1 MKTDSHHFEITE
13 KCLLWHFMFKI
24 LFEFLPLFIGSDYG
38 QVTYFYPLFIGSD
51 MRQITFFYP
60 FLLGQIW
67 VKLHFLPPF
76 YWVNFKSNYI
86 FYPFVLG
93 QIRTI
98 YIFLQ
103 FLLEQIM
110 DKLHILPLF
119 IGSFCDFH
127 TLWHCVKC
135 SFNTLKK
142 RLIFHTLDYW
152 CLMDKLGLR
161 SWPKYFEQ
169 KIRFL
174 HRMEFYLQQRI

>member
-1 MKTDSHHFEITE
+1 
-13 KCLLWHFMFKI
+13 
-24 LFEFLPLFIGSDYG
+24 
-38 QVTYFYPLFIGSD
+38 
-51 MRQITFFYP
+51 MRQIKCFTPFLLGQKWGKLRFFYP

-67 VKLHFLPPF
+67 VKLHFLPLCIGSDQD
-76 YWVNFKSNYI
+76 NLHI
-86 FYPFVLG
+86 FTIFIGADHG
-93 QIRTI
+93 QIT
-98 YIFLQ
+98 YFTPFHLG
-103 FLLEQIM
+103 L
-110 DKLHILPLF
+110 
-119 IGSFCDFH
+119 FCDFH

>member
-1 MKTDSHHFEITE
+1 MSIPQPSASFRDVYSLGKEARKTSIIFQSENWFTPFWNHW
-13 KCLLWHFMFKI
+13 KMS
-24 LFEFLPLFIGSDYG
+24 PLTFYG
-38 QVTYFYPLFIGSD
+38 QNTIWIF
-51 MRQITFFYP
+51 TP
-60 FLLGQIW
+60 FCW
-67 VKLHFLPPF
+67 VRLWASYIFLSPF
-76 YWVNFKSNYI
+76 YWVRYESNYI
-86 FYPFVLG
+86 FTPLYLVRSG
-93 QIRTI
+93 

>member
-1 MKTDSHHFEITE
+1 MSPLTFYVQNTIWIFTPFYWVR
-13 KCLLWHFMFKI
+13 LWASYIFLSPFYWVRYEANYI
-24 LFEFLPLFIGSDYG
+24 FLPLFIGSDM
-38 QVTYFYPLFIGSD
+38 S
-51 MRQITFFYP
+51 QITFSTP
-60 FLLGQIW
+60 FLLGQKW
-67 VKLHFLPPF
+67 VKLHFLPLCIGSDQ
-76 YWVNFKSNYI
+76 VNLHI
-86 FYPFVLG
+86 FTIFIGADHG
-93 QIRTI
+93 QIT
-98 YIFLQ
+98 YFTPFHWGL
-103 FLLEQIM
+103 
-110 DKLHILPLF
+110 
-119 IGSFCDFH
+119 FCDFH